1 MTDND
6 GTLEARLAYARAW
19 TGGSPYYERMGI
31 VVSDLSDGRA
41 RLRLTVAGHHLNAD
55 GIVHGGVL
63 PALADAA
70 MGSAARTLH
79 GAAAQLLTIES
90 NLRYFRPA
98 LPGGDIVAD
107 ARVMKPGRRVA
118 VMDVEITDEA
128 GAILARGGGS
138 FLIQWRD

>member
-1 MTDND
+1 MTND
-6 GTLEARLAYARAW
+6 SATLEARLAFARAW

-31 VVSDLSDGRA
+31 SIDDLGEGRA
-41 RLRLTVAGHHLNAD
+41 LLRLTVAAHHLNAD

-79 GAAAQLLTIES
+79 GEVAQLLTIES
-90 NLRYFRPA
+90 NLRYFKPA
-98 LPGGDIVAD
+98 SGGALLAE
-107 ARVMKPGRRVA
+107 ARVAKPGRRVA
-118 VMDVEITDEA
+118 AMDVEIRDEA
-128 GAILARGGGS
+128 GAMLARGGGS

>member
-1 MTDND
+1 MTNNR
-6 GTLEARLAYARAW
+6 GTLEARLTFARAW

-31 VVSDLSDGRA
+31 SIADLSEGRA
-41 RLRLTVAGHHLNAD
+41 VLLLAVADHHLNAD

-63 PALADAA
+63 PALSDAA

-79 GAAAQLLTIES
+79 GEAAQLLTIES
-90 NLRYFRPA
+90 NLRYFTPA
-98 LPGGDIVAD
+98 SGGEIIAE
-107 ARVMKPGRRVA
+107 ARVVKPGRRVTA
-118 VMDVEITDEA
+118 MEVEIRDGG